1 MLCLSGFE
9 LYSRLVPLKFN
20 VSHFTAQIR
29 LLFVQKRK
37 PKIFGFKNVMEKGIE
52 KNCQFRKTLNGI

>member
-20 VSHFTAQIR
+20 VSRFTAQIR

-37 PKIFGFKNVMEKGIE
+37 PNIFGYKNVIEKGIN
-52 KNCQFRKTLNGI
+52 KIVNFVKC

>member
-1 MLCLSGFE
+1 MFWLSGFE

-37 PKIFGFKNVMEKGIE
+37 PQIFGFKNVMEKGI
-52 KNCQFRKTLNGI
+52 KKIFNFVKR